1 MGSVKK
7 GLNYVTMNSRMNS
20 WTLMKILVVPC
31 LFLCAIF
38 KHPAFQWIACVAL
51 AIWVCFMLADVIR
64 PRLKKREK
72 AATPTAKWTEKDAM
86 PAPENAETDETR
98 LSLLRQVNHRIMEQ
112 LKQSYPMVSWLW
124 WEGRPTT
131 EEISKGCTRR
141 IKLYNCDPFNFGEV
155 TIALSGKLE
164 IALIQ
169 LVPLTDAA
177 QQPGADEDLEAE
189 DILDRSDVKK
199 WYTTTGVVLLSELI
213 DELNVQGHKK
223 LKIKET
229 GEVYIVAGGTQQVVE
244 TIPDFPPRLAWE
256 DLCILAREDE
266 IHAEVCDQELAVS
279 WS

>member
-1 MGSVKK
+1 MGSE
-7 GLNYVTMNSRMNS
+7 M
-20 WTLMKILVVPC
+20 C
-31 LFLCAIF
+31 
-38 KHPAFQWIACVAL
+38 
-51 AIWVCFMLADVIR
+51 IR
-64 PRLKKREK
+64 
-72 AATPTAKWTEKDAM
+72 D
-86 PAPENAETDETR
+86 
-98 LSLLRQVNHRIMEQ
+98 SRIMEQ

-155 TIALSGKLE
+155 TIAPSGKLE

-177 QQPGADEDLEAE
+177 QQSEGNEDLAEE

-223 LKIKET
+223 LTIKEN
-229 GEVYIVAGGTQQVVE
+229 GDVYIVAGGTQQVVE
-244 TIPDFPPRLAWE
+244 TIPNFPPCLAWE

>member
-1 MGSVKK
+1 ME
-7 GLNYVTMNSRMNS
+7 GLNYVAMNSRMNS

-72 AATPTAKWTEKDAM
+72 AATPTAKGTEKDAM

-131 EEISKGCTRR
+131 EEISKGSTTV
-141 IKLYNCDPFNFGEV
+141 ILS
-155 TIALSGKLE
+155 ISGK
-164 IALIQ
+164 
-169 LVPLTDAA
+169 
-177 QQPGADEDLEAE
+177 
-189 DILDRSDVKK
+189 S
-199 WYTTTGVVLLSELI
+199 LSHLRANSKS
-213 DELNVQGHKK
+213 L
-223 LKIKET
+223 
-229 GEVYIVAGGTQQVVE
+229 
-244 TIPDFPPRLAWE
+244 
-256 DLCILAREDE
+256 
-266 IHAEVCDQELAVS
+266 
-279 WS
+279 